1 MPTQRACAARALAV
15 VGTPTARTALEKAN
29 ADRAAA
35 VKSAVRV
42 ALRAIDSDSD
52 ERLEVAVAM
61 DEMEGNEIE
70 DPVELDMNVEI
81 DEIDD
86 PDEDER
92 EEGSS

>member
-1 MPTQRACAARALAV
+1 V
-15 VGTPTARTALEKAN
+15 VGTPTARTALEKASG
-29 ADRAAA
+29 DRAAA

-52 ERLEVAVAM
+52 ERLIVAVAL
-61 DEMEGNEIE
+61 DELEGNEVE